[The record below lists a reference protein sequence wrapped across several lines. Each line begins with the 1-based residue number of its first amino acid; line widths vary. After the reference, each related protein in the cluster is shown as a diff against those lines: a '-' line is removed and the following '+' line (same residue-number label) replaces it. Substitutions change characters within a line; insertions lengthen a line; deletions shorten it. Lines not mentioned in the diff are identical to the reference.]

1 MNYLRWY
8 RQILQLPV
16 INEVQLKLIEPGE
29 DGIYRLRIAGAG
41 APSGLLLARKIVL
54 ATGIQGGGE
63 WHVPPMIAEHLP
75 EHLYAHTSQ
84 KIDFAALRGKRVAI
98 LGGGASAFDNA
109 NFVLTEGAAEAHVF
123 VRREQLPNVNPI
135 RQMEVSGMIE
145 RFHALAD
152 ADKYAVIS
160 HFFNYNQPP
169 TNDTF
174 ARAAAWPGFRLHL
187 DSPWLSVAASG
198 EEAAVTTPKG
208 EFSFDF
214 LIVSTGL
221 LSDPALRPE
230 LQQVQAHIAAGAT
243 AMRRRPERRMRCW
256 MRIRTSA
263 RGLRCRAGMR
273 QTASCCMEYSS
284 SIIRPWPAAAYRHRR
299 SPA

>member
-187 DSPWLSVAASG
+187 GSP
-198 EEAAVTTPKG
+198 
-208 EFSFDF
+208 
-214 LIVSTGL
+214 GL
-221 LSDPALRPE
+221 VWRP
-230 LQQVQAHIAAGAT
+230 
-243 AMRRRPERRMRCW
+243 PEKKR
-256 MRIRTSA
+256 
-263 RGLRCRAGMR
+263 
-273 QTASCCMEYSS
+273 
-284 SIIRPWPAAAYRHRR
+284 
-299 SPA
+299 